1 MLGCLF
7 VFFSLI
13 LRNSGGE
20 TLYMGRI
27 FTKAKHYVHSETVD
41 KNILLYFFYRNHLL
55 FYVEVNNS
63 VI

>member
-41 KNILLYFFYRNHLL
+41 KNILYFFYRNHLL